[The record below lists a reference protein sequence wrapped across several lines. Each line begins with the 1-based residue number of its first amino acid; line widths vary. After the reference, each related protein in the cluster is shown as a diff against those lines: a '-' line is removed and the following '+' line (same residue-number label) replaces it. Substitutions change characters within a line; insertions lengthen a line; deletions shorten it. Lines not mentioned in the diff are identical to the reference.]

1 MLNTICLEEYGKDL
15 HLCSNEEC
23 FHALMK
29 MVAQK
34 GRDRIVK
41 DNGRKV
47 YYISAEFL
55 IGKLLSNNLINLGI
69 YDEVK
74 EELTQAGK
82 NLSDIEELE
91 VEPSLGNGGL
101 GRLAACFLD
110 SIANLGLNGD
120 GIGLNYHLGLLS
132 RCLRMG
138 SRRKCLIHGLVRTA
152 GLFRQMWHTLSISE
166 KSVWFQECMISMCT
180 EKRERISFICL
191 MWRQLMRAS

>member
-29 MVAQK
+29 LVAQK

-47 YYISAEFL
+47 QESFYPIILL
-55 IGKLLSNNLINLGI
+55 IQESMMKLR
-69 YDEVK
+69 
-74 EELTQAGK
+74 K
-82 NLSDIEELE
+82 NLHRQEKIFQILKNWKQSRHLVMADLEDLQHASLIQLLTLVLMVTESDLIII
-91 VEPSLGNGGL
+91 
-101 GRLAACFLD
+101 LD
-110 SIANLGLNGD
+110 F
-120 GIGLNYHLGLLS
+120 LS

>member
-29 MVAQK
+29 LVAQK

-120 GIGLNYHLGLLS
+120 GIGLNYHLGLFKQVFEN
-132 RCLRMG
+132 G
-138 SRRKCLIHGLVRTA
+138 KQKEVPNPWIG
-152 GLFRQMWHTLSISE
+152 
-166 KSVWFQECMISMCT
+166 
-180 EKRERISFICL
+180 
-191 MWRQLMRAS
+191 RQLACSDRCDIHYQFR

>member
-29 MVAQK
+29 LVAQK
-34 GRDRIVK
+34 GRDKIV
-41 DNGRKV
+41 N
-47 YYISAEFL
+47 YISAEFL

-120 GIGLNYHLGLLS
+120 GIGLNYHLGLFKQVFEN
-132 RCLRMG
+132 G
-138 SRRKCLIHGLVRTA
+138 KQRK
-152 GLFRQMWHTLSISE
+152 E
-166 KSVWFQECMISMCT
+166 NE
-180 EKRERISFICL
+180 
-191 MWRQLMRAS
+191 

>member
-29 MVAQK
+29 LVAQK

-82 NLSDIEELE
+82 NLS
-91 VEPSLGNGGL
+91 GGL
-101 GRLAACFLD
+101 WRVSQAAPPIRGGVVRPDGRHPPGNEGGGATRAGRAGSPHGVFGHRG
-110 SIANLGLNGD
+110 LGQPV
-120 GIGLNYHLGLLS
+120 Y
-132 RCLRMG
+132 
-138 SRRKCLIHGLVRTA
+138 
-152 GLFRQMWHTLSISE
+152 W
-166 KSVWFQECMISMCT
+166 SVWHGVGHHA
-180 EKRERISFICL
+180 CL
-191 MWRQLMRAS
+191 YWPG

>member
-1 MLNTICLEEYGKDL
+1 MLNTICLEKYGKDL

-29 MVAQK
+29 LVAQK

-110 SIANLGLNGD
+110 SIANLGQ
-120 GIGLNYHLGLLS
+120 
-132 RCLRMG
+132 
-138 SRRKCLIHGLVRTA
+138 KA
-152 GLFRQMWHTLSISE
+152 IS
-166 KSVWFQECMISMCT
+166 
-180 EKRERISFICL
+180 
-191 MWRQLMRAS
+191 

>member
-29 MVAQK
+29 LVAQK

-120 GIGLNYHLGLLS
+120 GIGLNYHLGLFKQVFENGKQKEVPNPWIGKDS
-132 RCLRMG
+132 W
-138 SRRKCLIHGLVRTA
+138 LVPTDVA
-152 GLFRQMWHTLSISE
+152 YTINFGEIS
-166 KSVWFQECMISMCT
+166 VV
-180 EKRERISFICL
+180 
-191 MWRQLMRAS
+191 

>member
-29 MVAQK
+29 LVAQK

-91 VEPSLGNGGL
+91 VEPSLGWIQS
-101 GRLAACFLD
+101 FP
-110 SIANLGLNGD
+110 
-120 GIGLNYHLGLLS
+120 LLQ
-132 RCLRMG
+132 
-138 SRRKCLIHGLVRTA
+138 T
-152 GLFRQMWHTLSISE
+152 
-166 KSVWFQECMISMCT
+166 
-180 EKRERISFICL
+180 
-191 MWRQLMRAS
+191 

>member
-29 MVAQK
+29 LVAQK

-69 YDEVK
+69 YD
-74 EELTQAGK
+74 
-82 NLSDIEELE
+82 
-91 VEPSLGNGGL
+91 
-101 GRLAACFLD
+101 F
-110 SIANLGLNGD
+110 
-120 GIGLNYHLGLLS
+120 LS
-132 RCLRMG
+132 RCLRME
-138 SRRKCLIHGLVRTA
+138 SRRKCLIHGLVRIA
-152 GLFRQMWHTLSISE
+152 GLFRQM
-166 KSVWFQECMISMCT
+166 
-180 EKRERISFICL
+180 
-191 MWRQLMRAS
+191 

>member
-29 MVAQK
+29 LVAQK

-74 EELTQAGK
+74 EELNRT
-82 NLSDIEELE
+82 L
-91 VEPSLGNGGL
+91 
-101 GRLAACFLD
+101 CT
-110 SIANLGLNGD
+110 
-120 GIGLNYHLGLLS
+120 
-132 RCLRMG
+132 G
-138 SRRKCLIHGLVRTA
+138 SRRQRPFIYFRTA
-152 GLFRQMWHTLSISE
+152 WL
-166 KSVWFQECMISMCT
+166 
-180 EKRERISFICL
+180 
-191 MWRQLMRAS
+191 

>member
-1 MLNTICLEEYGKDL
+1 
-15 HLCSNEEC
+15 
-23 FHALMK
+23 MK
-29 MVAQK
+29 LVAQK

-74 EELTQAGK
+74 EELTEAGK

-101 GRLAACFLD
+101 VSDEITCELVDERLKKDDCKKGFILDGFPRTIPQAEALEKICPDVQVVNFEVNNDLIIARLSNRRVCKSCGQNYNVKFLPP
-110 SIANLGLNGD
+110 STPKEPA
-120 GIGLNYHLGLLS
+120 S
-132 RCLRMG
+132 
-138 SRRKCLIHGLVRTA
+138 
-152 GLFRQMWHTLSISE
+152 
-166 KSVWFQECMISMCT
+166 MI
-180 EKRERISFICL
+180 L
-191 MWRQLMRAS
+191 

>member
-1 MLNTICLEEYGKDL
+1 
-15 HLCSNEEC
+15 
-23 FHALMK
+23 MK
-29 MVAQK
+29 LVAQK

-101 GRLAACFLD
+101 GRLAACFLIRLLTLALMVTESD
-110 SIANLGLNGD
+110 LIIILD
-120 GIGLNYHLGLLS
+120 FLS
-132 RCLRMG
+132 RCLRME
-138 SRRKCLIHGLVRTA
+138 SRRKC
-152 GLFRQMWHTLSISE
+152 
-166 KSVWFQECMISMCT
+166 
-180 EKRERISFICL
+180 
-191 MWRQLMRAS
+191 

>member
-29 MVAQK
+29 LVAQK

-91 VEPSLGNGGL
+91 VEPSLGNASL
-101 GRLAACFLD
+101 IQLLTLVLMVTESDLIIILD
-110 SIANLGLNGD
+110 F
-120 GIGLNYHLGLLS
+120 LS

-166 KSVWFQECMISMCT
+166 KSV
-180 EKRERISFICL
+180 
-191 MWRQLMRAS
+191 

>member
-29 MVAQK
+29 LVAQK

-82 NLSDIEELE
+82 NLSD
-91 VEPSLGNGGL
+91 
-101 GRLAACFLD
+101 
-110 SIANLGLNGD
+110 
-120 GIGLNYHLGLLS
+120 
-132 RCLRMG
+132 
-138 SRRKCLIHGLVRTA
+138 

-191 MWRQLMRAS
+191 MWRQLMRTS

>member
-29 MVAQK
+29 LVAQK

-91 VEPSLGNGGL
+91 GFFGKSFQDLQHASLIQL
-101 GRLAACFLD
+101 LTLVLMVTESDLIIILD
-110 SIANLGLNGD
+110 F
-120 GIGLNYHLGLLS
+120 LS

-152 GLFRQMWHTLSISE
+152 GLFRQM
-166 KSVWFQECMISMCT
+166 
-180 EKRERISFICL
+180 
-191 MWRQLMRAS
+191 

>member
-29 MVAQK
+29 LVAQK

-82 NLSDIEELE
+82 NLSDIEDLQHASLIQLLTL
-91 VEPSLGNGGL
+91 VLMATEPDLIII
-101 GRLAACFLD
+101 LD
-110 SIANLGLNGD
+110 F
-120 GIGLNYHLGLLS
+120 LS

-166 KSVWFQECMISMCT
+166 KSV
-180 EKRERISFICL
+180 
-191 MWRQLMRAS
+191 